1 MFKPNK
7 DHLQSEMFSTVA
19 ELPEKQRTMLENSWA
34 GTFYR
39 EVFCRIDEDAF
50 AVLYS
55 ETGSRPNVPI
65 NVLVGLAILKSGKGW
80 SDEELYEHFLF
91 DIQVRYALGYRSLGD
106 GSFVIRTLYY
116 FRDRLSSHYLK
127 TGENLLES
135 AFRAITDAQIASLP
149 VETGTQRMDSTQ
161 IASNIV
167 NSSRLRLLVEG
178 IQRTHK
184 ILSEADKSRLEKLYA
199 PYLKGSSDQY
209 GYKIKGTEAN
219 RSHLQQAGK
228 TMLFLLEE
236 LAGSY
241 AEERAYQVLERLF
254 SEHFKVVEAEPKL
267 KEKEEISSGSLQSVD
282 DLEASYRKKAG
293 KSYQGYV
300 ANITETCDPENEI
313 QLVTAVQV
321 EPNNVDDDK
330 MLAAVLPELKE
341 RTNVEKIYLDG
352 GYGGEESDPI
362 LEDLSVDIIQT
373 AIRGAKGKAEKLHLS
388 EFEIEQDEEGRPIK
402 IACPHGQRVAV
413 KQARTSGWQGR
424 FDPEICASCPFQKEG
439 RCKAKPQKRDRRY
452 MLSFTLKELR
462 AAKRRRNYMLYKKEK
477 GNLRAASEATMRSAK
492 LSFPAGKLPVRGK
505 FRVTSM
511 MIASTLHLNMRR
523 IWRYETKVFPS
534 HFLFRIFQRKIAF
547 LPRFILFSQHERL
560 FLH

>member
-1 MFKPNK
+1 MFKPNQ

-19 ELPEKQRTMLENSWA
+19 ELPEKQRVMLENSWA
-34 GTFYR
+34 STFYR

-55 ETGSRPNVPI
+55 ETSSRPNVPI
-65 NVLVGLAILKSGKGW
+65 NVLVGLEILKAGKGW

-91 DIQVRYALGYRSLGD
+91 DVQVRYALGYRNLGD
-106 GSFVIRTLYY
+106 GSFAIRTLYY

-127 TGENLLES
+127 TGKNLLES
-135 AFRAITDAQIASLP
+135 AFTEITDAQIASLSI
-149 VETGTQRMDSTQ
+149 ETSVQRMDTTQ
-161 IASNIV
+161 MASNIV

-178 IQRTHK
+178 IHRTQRM
-184 ILSEADKSRLEKLYA
+184 LSEADKSRLEKLYA

-209 GYKIKGTEAN
+209 GYKVKGAEAN
-219 RSHLQQAGK
+219 SNHLQAVGK
-228 TMLFLLEE
+228 TMLALIEE
-236 LAGSY
+236 LEASY
-241 AEERAYQVLERLF
+241 AKESAYQVLERLF
-254 SEHFKVVEAEPKL
+254 SEHFKLVEKEPKL
-267 KEKEEISSGSLQSVD
+267 KEKDEISSGSLQSVD

-300 ANITETCDPENEI
+300 TNITETCDPENDL

-321 EPNNVDDDK
+321 EPNNVADDK

-352 GYGGEESDPI
+352 GYGGEESDPV
-362 LEDLSVDIIQT
+362 LEDLSIDIIQT

-388 EFEIEQDEEGRPIK
+388 EFEIEQDEEGRPTK
-402 IACPHGQRVAV
+402 IACPHGQRTAV

-477 GNLRAASEATMRSAK
+477 GNLRAASEATIRSAK
-492 LSFPAGKLPVRGK
+492 LPFPAGKLPVRGR

-511 MIASTLHLNMRR
+511 MIASVLHLNMRR
-523 IWRYETKVFPS
+523 IWRYEAEISLSDFVFR
-534 HFLFRIFQRKIAF
+534 LFRKKT
-547 LPRFILFSQHERL
+547 LFFAH
-560 FLH
+560 LHPFFST